1 MTTSK
6 LDIISHIFR
15 KYDVVKFIT
24 DNAAIVLDKTYY
36 VVLIADGQDAL
47 FNMEDLENLAQVE
60 QENKDLWVLLRD
72 ELSTRFN

>member
-24 DNAAIVLDKTYY
+24 GNAAIVLDKTYH

>member
-6 LDIISHIFR
+6 LNIISHIFR

-24 DNAAIVLDKTYY
+24 YNAAIVLDKTYH

>member
-15 KYDVVKFIT
+15 KYDVVKLIT
-24 DNAAIVLDKTYY
+24 DNAAIVLDKTYH
-36 VVLIADGQDAL
+36 VVLIADGKDAL
-47 FNMEDLENLAQVE
+47 FSMEDLENLAQVE

-72 ELSTRFN
+72 ELSTCFN